1 MSLNAASSFVKKNR
15 NVDPKKFLSTI
26 GEGRKA
32 ANFLKQEIIY
42 RQGDTIGPIF
52 YIQEGTVRH
61 TVVSRFG
68 KEATLGELCE
78 GAFFG
83 DGSLVGQ
90 PLRTGSATAITDC
103 KLLQI
108 DKEAMM
114 LALHQ
119 DSALSDMFVAYLLA
133 RNIRYQQD
141 LVDQLLGSSE
151 KRLAQVLLLRAN
163 FGKEGA
169 PETVI
174 PNVSDETLA
183 DMAGTTRCRASFFMD
198 RFKRLGFLADSVT
211 GLRIH
216 SSLLNLILRD

>member
-1 MSLNAASSFVKKNR
+1 MNTASTLVKKNR
-15 NVDPKKFLSTI
+15 QLDPKMFLSTI

-42 RQGDTIGPIF
+42 RQGDTVGPIF

-68 KEATLGELCE
+68 KQATLGELCE

-83 DGSLVGQ
+83 DGGLVGQ
-90 PLRTGSATAITDC
+90 PLRTGSVTAITDC

-114 LALHQ
+114 LALH
-119 DSALSDMFVAYLLA
+119 DEPAFSDMFVAYLLA

-141 LVDQLLGSSE
+141 LVDQLFGSSE
-151 KRLAQVLLLRAN
+151 KRLAQVLLLQAR
-163 FGKEGA
+163 FGEEGA

-174 PNVSDETLA
+174 PKVSHETLA
-183 DMAGTTRCRASFFMD
+183 NMAGTTQSRVCFFME
-198 RFKRLGFLADSVT
+198 RFRRLGFLAYSGS

-216 SSLLNLILRD
+216 SSLLNLVLHD

>member
-1 MSLNAASSFVKKNR
+1 MNTASILVKKNR
-15 NVDPKKFLSTI
+15 QLDLKKFLSTI
-26 GEGRKA
+26 GEGRKS

-68 KEATLGELCE
+68 KQATLGELCE

-114 LALHQ
+114 LALH
-119 DSALSDMFVAYLLA
+119 DEPAFSDMFVAYLLA

-141 LVDQLLGSSE
+141 LVDQLFGSSE
-151 KRLAQVLLLRAN
+151 KRLAQVLLLQAR
-163 FGKEGA
+163 FGEEGA

-174 PNVSDETLA
+174 PNVSHETLA
-183 DMAGTTRCRASFFMD
+183 DMAGTTQSRVSFFME
-198 RFKRLGFLADSVT
+198 RFRRLGFLAYSGS

-216 SSLLNLILRD
+216 SSLLNLVLHD